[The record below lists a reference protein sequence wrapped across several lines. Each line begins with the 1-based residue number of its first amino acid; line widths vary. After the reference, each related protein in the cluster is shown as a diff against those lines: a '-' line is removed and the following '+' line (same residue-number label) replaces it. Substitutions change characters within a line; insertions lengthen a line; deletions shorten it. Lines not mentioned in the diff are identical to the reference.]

1 MYNREKMANKILIAL
16 LWIECLI
23 GSGLNA
29 DMLSAAEG
37 LDGIYLSQ
45 KAASPQRTGQ
55 PSSEAAAPS
64 TQEKAKDEKGKEQKP
79 AAPSKSEPPKPFE
92 PTEKVKADQAID
104 FPADI

>member
-1 MYNREKMANKILIAL
+1 MRRVAIF
-16 LWIECLI
+16 WIVWLI
-23 GSGLNA
+23 GAG
-29 DMLSAAEG
+29 LSADIVAAADG

-45 KAASPQRTGQ
+45 KAASPQRAGQ

-79 AAPSKSEPPKPFE
+79 AAPSKSEPPKPFD